1 MSGELERATG
11 NIYRGEPVMSC
22 EVNDAWWER
31 AYEEHYDEL
40 KAEGNSDEEI
50 LKILTELFY
59 NTN

>member
-1 MSGELERATG
+1 MC
-11 NIYRGEPVMSC
+11 C

-40 KAEGNSDEEI
+40 KSEGKSDEEI

>member
-1 MSGELERATG
+1 MS
-11 NIYRGEPVMSC
+11 N

-40 KAEGNSDEEI
+40 KAEGKSDAEL

-59 NTN
+59 NTNS

>member
-1 MSGELERATG
+1 VYGKLERATS
-11 NIYRGEPVMSC
+11 YFQRGEQIMSC

-40 KAEGNSDEEI
+40 KAEGKSDEEI